1 MPIACEQ
8 DMVAVAVILF
18 MNCYETTI
26 VSVLSAPLQDM
37 TDVRDMEIH
46 WLRSSRFT
54 VVNIFPG
61 DLFRIC
67 YSSQ

>member
-1 MPIACEQ
+1 MDEIIIPP
-8 DMVAVAVILF
+8 
-18 MNCYETTI
+18 
-26 VSVLSAPLQDM
+26 VLSAPFQDM

-54 VVNIFPG
+54 VVNIFPV

-67 YSSQ
+67 CSSQ